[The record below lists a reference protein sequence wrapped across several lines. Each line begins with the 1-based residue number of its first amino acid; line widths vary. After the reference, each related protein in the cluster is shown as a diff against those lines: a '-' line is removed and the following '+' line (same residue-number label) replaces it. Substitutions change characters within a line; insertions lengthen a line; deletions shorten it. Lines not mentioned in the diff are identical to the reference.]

1 MIYILLP
8 CFNEY
13 ENLKI
18 LLKKI
23 ELTSDQLKKKITII
37 IVNDGSTDRTKTNIY
52 LLKKKT
58 KNKIIYIEHKKNLGL
73 NMAMYSG
80 LKKFILNG
88 NHKSLL
94 VTMDSDN
101 THPISMIP
109 KMIKLIQHSN
119 YDLVIASRFQKGSN
133 IRGLSIFR
141 EALSM
146 GARFLFRIFHPIDGV
161 QDYTCNFRAYSYS
174 ILYKSNLI
182 KKKFFEKKDFS
193 IIADLLINLK
203 KNIKKINIKEIPLK
217 LRYDFKIGES
227 KLNVS
232 RNIYKTIN
240 LILRNLF

>member
-18 LLKKI
+18 LIKKI
-23 ELTSDQLKKKITII
+23 ELISDYLKKKITII
-37 IVNDGSTDRTKTNIY
+37 IVNDGSTDQTKTNIN

-58 KNKIIYIEHKKNLGL
+58 KNKIIYIEHKKNLGI

-80 LKKFILNG
+80 LKKFLLGG
-88 NHKSLL
+88 NKKSLL
-94 VTMDSDN
+94 ITMDSDN
-101 THPISMIP
+101 THPVSIIP
-109 KMIKLIQHSN
+109 KMIKLIQLYN

-133 IRGLSIFR
+133 IIGLSIFR
-141 EALSM
+141 EYLSI
-146 GARFLFRIFHPIDGV
+146 GAKFLFKIFHPIEGV
-161 QDYTCNFRAYSYS
+161 HDYTCNYRAYSYS
-174 ILYKSNLI
+174 ILRNSNLI
-182 KKKFFEKKDFS
+182 KKKFFEEKDFS

-203 KNIKKINIKEIPLK
+203 KNIRKINIKEIPLK

>member
-1 MIYILLP
+1 
-8 CFNEY
+8 
-13 ENLKI
+13 
-18 LLKKI
+18 
-23 ELTSDQLKKKITII
+23 
-37 IVNDGSTDRTKTNIY
+37 
-52 LLKKKT
+52 
-58 KNKIIYIEHKKNLGL
+58 
-73 NMAMYSG
+73 
-80 LKKFILNG
+80 
-88 NHKSLL
+88 
-94 VTMDSDN
+94 
-101 THPISMIP
+101 
-109 KMIKLIQHSN
+109 
-119 YDLVIASRFQKGSN
+119 
-133 IRGLSIFR
+133 
-141 EALSM
+141 M

>member
-1 MIYILLP
+1 
-8 CFNEY
+8 
-13 ENLKI
+13 
-18 LLKKI
+18 
-23 ELTSDQLKKKITII
+23 
-37 IVNDGSTDRTKTNIY
+37 
-52 LLKKKT
+52 
-58 KNKIIYIEHKKNLGL
+58 
-73 NMAMYSG
+73 
-80 LKKFILNG
+80 
-88 NHKSLL
+88 
-94 VTMDSDN
+94 
-101 THPISMIP
+101 MIP

-240 LILRNLF
+240 LILRNFF